1 MAGKGVEQLYK
12 NYGILADAGESI
24 SDVSESIRCFDQYG
38 HVCAIYNLCLHVF
51 LFNAPRHVARHP
63 FFVHHVFIQHK
74 EAFEEILAA
83 AKGSNGEKQL
93 VSDFVT
99 KFSRHFPDMSD
110 NVMDTLLDLVEDDE
124 AVVRTIM
131 LYIIKKY
138 LFSNISE

>member
-1 MAGKGVEQLYK
+1 MYFYLMPFTCG
-12 NYGILADAGESI
+12 
-24 SDVSESIRCFDQYG
+24 
-38 HVCAIYNLCLHVF
+38 
-51 LFNAPRHVARHP
+51 HP

-74 EAFEEILAA
+74 EAFEGILAA

-93 VSDFVT
+93 VSGFVT

-110 NVMDTLLDLVEDDE
+110 SVMDTLLDLVEDDE

-138 LFSNISE
+138 FRI